1 MAVLDLAAS
10 MPAER
15 SARLSQRLVVSWQ
28 HPENRLIQPVGF
40 LSYDR
45 ETYRFTYIRNAL
57 RIRGFQ
63 PLLGFRDM
71 RHEYR
76 SDELFPLFAQRAM
89 DPHRPDFERYVKRLG
104 LEGSPGPWEQ
114 ISRSQGRRQGD
125 TLQLLPE
132 PTLTGDALTCSF
144 LVHGIR
150 HAHEELRVLDGH
162 AISVTRDQVNAAL
175 EELKPGDQLGLARET
190 ENPVNSLALM
200 VIGSGVPIGWMPD
213 LLVED
218 VQTLMQRADV
228 SVSVEHVNGPDAP
241 WHMRLLACLHAAP
254 AMDFRFFTGEKW
266 TPLAD

>member
-1 MAVLDLAAS
+1 MTVRALA
-10 MPAER
+10 AER
-15 SARLSQRLVVSWQ
+15 SAGLAKRLVVSWQ

-40 LSYDR
+40 LSYDG

-71 RHEYR
+71 RREYR

-89 DPHRPDFERYVKRLG
+89 DPRRPDFQRYVKRLG
-104 LEGSPGPWEQ
+104 LEGEPGTWEQ

-132 PTLTGDALTCSF
+132 PVHIGDVLTCPF

-150 HAHEELRVLDGH
+150 HAHEETRILNGQ
-162 AISVTRDQVNAAL
+162 VTREEVNDAL
-175 EELKPGDQLGLARET
+175 ERLGPGDSLALARDRH
-190 ENPVNSLALM
+190 NPVNSLALM
-200 VIGSGVPIGWMPD
+200 VLDSAILVGWVPD

-218 VQTLMQRADV
+218 IQTLMQRANV
-228 SVSVEHVNGPDAP
+228 SVLVEHVNGPDAP
-241 WHMRLLACLHAAP
+241 WHMRLLARLRAEP
-254 AMDFRFFTGEKW
+254 AKDFRFFTGEKW
-266 TPLAD
+266 TPLSGQ